1 MKNFAVVAN
10 STPSIVTL
18 HSSLG
23 DVKHNKV
30 LFIYKLVKRVLD
42 VIVVTDVPF
51 EMFRTLAITSKWVR
65 VRAATYKNIVFQENV
80 TKDRS
85 EKFEYIP
92 IPILKCFLGYRK
104 LLTTKKILKRLKFVS
119 NVEQF
124 QQF

>member
-1 MKNFAVVAN
+1 MAAN
-10 STPSIVTL
+10 STHLIVTL
-18 HSSLG
+18 HLSLG
-23 DVKHNKV
+23 DVKHKKV
-30 LFIYKLVKRVLD
+30 PFMYKLVKRALD
-42 VIVVTDVPF
+42 VTVATDVPF
-51 EMFRTLAITSKWVR
+51 EMLRTPTITSKRVR

-80 TKDRS
+80 TKDRL

-92 IPILKCFLGYRK
+92 IPILKCFLSYRK

>member
-1 MKNFAVVAN
+1 MKNFAVAAN

-30 LFIYKLVKRVLD
+30 PFMYKLVKRALD
-42 VIVVTDVPF
+42 VTVATDGPF
-51 EMFRTLAITSKWVR
+51 EMFRTPSITSKWVR

-80 TKDRS
+80 TKDRL

-92 IPILKCFLGYRK
+92 IPILKCLLGCRE
-104 LLTTKKILKRLKFVS
+104 LLTTKKTLKRLKFVS
-119 NVEQF
+119 NVEQI
-124 QQF
+124 QQY

>member
-1 MKNFAVVAN
+1 MKNFTVAAN
-10 STPSIVTL
+10 STPLIVTL
-18 HSSLG
+18 HLSLG

-30 LFIYKLVKRVLD
+30 PFMYKLVKRALD
-42 VIVVTDVPF
+42 VTVATDGPF
-51 EMFRTLAITSKWVR
+51 EMFRTPAITSKWVR

-80 TKDRS
+80 TKDRL

-104 LLTTKKILKRLKFVS
+104 LLTTKKTLKRLKFVS